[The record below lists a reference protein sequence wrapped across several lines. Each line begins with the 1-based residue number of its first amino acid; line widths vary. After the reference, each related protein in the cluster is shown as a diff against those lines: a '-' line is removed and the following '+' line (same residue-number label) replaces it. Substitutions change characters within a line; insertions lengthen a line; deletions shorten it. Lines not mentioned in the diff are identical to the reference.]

1 MDRLRQPRRRL
12 QGQFPRLRRRSP
24 TATYTSEYGATLPAR
39 VYRVARDQERYS
51 VTVVD
56 YRPIEKL
63 LTEKAKTCPPFADE
77 RCTGIGAGF
86 AVGYGYWKTDV
97 RGALVWASW
106 QFMQRDA
113 KVTHYMWNFIDLVE
127 GHQLQLTNNADKSR
141 TFVAIYM
148 HENRLY
154 ILEGTVPDGDPEPG
168 LFQQSLGFVD
178 KDGNGVRYRDYY
190 DNDYPAPPTTGRPV
204 RARVQRVPGLLRKVV
219 RNDAAS
225 VSSRRAAGRGV
236 CRRARA
242 TQWRHIIRTATTSTP
257 SPTSRAW

>member
-1 MDRLRQPRRRL
+1 MRLLTTVAAALVLLSATPVPAQEWIDFVSRED
-12 QGQFPRLRRRSP
+12 GFKVNFPSTP
-24 TATYTSEYGATLPAR
+24 KVTETTYTSEYGASLPAR
-39 VYRVARDQERYS
+39 AYQVARDQERYS

-56 YRPIEKL
+56 YRGIEKL
-63 LTEKAKTCPPFADE
+63 LTAKSKQCPPFADE
-77 RCTGIGAGF
+77 RCTGIGAGA
-86 AVGYGYWKTDV
+86 AVGFGYWKTDI

-148 HENRLY
+148 HDNRLY
-154 ILEGTVPDGDPEPG
+154 ISEGTVPDGDPEPG

-190 DNDYPAPPTTGRPV
+190 DNDYPPPP
-204 RARVQRVPGLLRKVV
+204 RAG
-219 RNDAAS
+219 
-225 VSSRRAAGRGV
+225 GRGAGAAPAGAGATPQGG
-236 CRRARA
+236 AR
-242 TQWRHIIRTATTSTP
+242 
-257 SPTSRAW
+257 

>member
-1 MDRLRQPRRRL
+1 MRLIPSL
-12 QGQFPRLRRRSP
+12 TTALVLLSIAPASGQWTDFVSREDGFKVNFPSAP
-24 TATYTSEYGATLPAR
+24 TVTDTTYMSEYGATLPAR
-39 VYRVARDQERYS
+39 VYRVTRDQERYS

-86 AVGYGYWKTDV
+86 AVGYGYWKTDI

-106 QFMQRDA
+106 QFMQRAA

-127 GHQLQLTNNADKSR
+127 GHQLQLTNSADKSR

-190 DNDYPAPPTTGRPV
+190 DNDYPAPPTT
-204 RARVQRVPGLLRKVV
+204 RAPGAGTGPATPG
-219 RNDAAS
+219 AAPQGG
-225 VSSRRAAGRGV
+225 AK
-236 CRRARA
+236 
-242 TQWRHIIRTATTSTP
+242 
-257 SPTSRAW
+257 